1 MNVNPHLQYLQL
13 QQQQQL
19 LPQSINAQTGQ
30 SPQVSQLQLQ
40 QQQRHLEQQRQ
51 QLLSQHLQQQPQQSQ
66 QPPGQSANPLLAAL
80 NGGISGH
87 NNTNLGN
94 PANAG
99 GNLNFNQNVNP
110 LLQLQLQQLQQ
121 QQHQQQQQ
129 QQQQQPQAPQQA
141 QQQQQLPKQKLFSN
155 QNIQQ
160 LQQPQHSIPQ
170 PQQQAPLIK
179 EVWNFNLEY
188 EFNSMRSF
196 INDKTSRIFIS
207 IHQEIPGIVARPV
220 GTFKSSTDY
229 HFQTLR
235 SNSDLLNL
243 IQLSL
248 CAVKVRNN
256 EISSSVIWQF
266 NFLYDLTKEMF
277 NEEHLSM
284 LTQTSQ
290 INFASHMT
298 QGVPHFAF
306 AELMMES
313 GLLLDPSINWLS
325 YHSGYDLGF
334 LVSLLTNDI
343 LPGEEREFF
352 WWCSKYFP
360 NFFDLKH
367 IGDKLLSNGTGKVST
382 NGLNSNNNNNNNDFG
397 GVLGANSANGAG
409 AGDLGKNLTSNNKPS
424 VEYLAEEL
432 HLLPISPAIRQ
443 YFSSSLGQFSNHQH
457 QQMTSTLHAY
467 LLMECFK
474 ELYRQTNYDYA
485 IFNKFKGYLWGLG
498 DAYEQVQAEADNG
511 SKAEPAAPSSL
522 QW

>member
-1 MNVNPHLQYLQL
+1 MNVNPHLQYLLQQQQQQQAGNPQGGQSLQASQL
-13 QQQQQL
+13 QQQQQ
-19 LPQSINAQTGQ
+19 
-30 SPQVSQLQLQ
+30 
-40 QQQRHLEQQRQ
+40 QQRHLQQQRQ
-51 QLLSQHLQQQPQQSQ
+51 QLLSQHLQQNQPQQPQ
-66 QPPGQSANPLLAAL
+66 QPHGQTTNPLLAAL
-80 NGGISGH
+80 NGGINGQNNSG
-87 NNTNLGN
+87 LGTPGN
-94 PANAG
+94 GSA
-99 GNLNFNQNVNP
+99 NLNFNQNVNP

-121 QQHQQQQQ
+121 QQ
-129 QQQQQPQAPQQA
+129 QQQPVPQQSVPQQP
-141 QQQQQLPKQKLFSN
+141 QQQPVPQQRIFLN

-160 LQQPQHSIPQ
+160 QPHTLQ
-170 PQQQAPLIK
+170 QQQAPLIK
-179 EVWNFNLEY
+179 EVWNFNLEH

-196 INDKTSRIFIS
+196 INDKTANIFIS

-220 GTFKSSTDY
+220 GTFKSSADY

-243 IQLSL
+243 IQLSM

-256 EISSSVIWQF
+256 EISGSVIWQF

-290 INFASHMT
+290 INFASHMS
-298 QGVPHFAF
+298 QGIPHFAF
-306 AELMMES
+306 AELMIES

-334 LVSLLTNDI
+334 LISLLTNNI
-343 LPGEEREFF
+343 LPGDEREFF

-360 NFFDLKH
+360 NFYDLKH
-367 IGDKLLSNGTGKVST
+367 VGNQLLSNGTGKVST
-382 NGLNSNNNNNNNDFG
+382 NGLNSNNNEFG
-397 GVLGANSANGAG
+397 GVLNANSANGPG
-409 AGDLGKNLTSNNKPS
+409 SDLGKNLTSNNKPS

-443 YFSSSLGQFSNHQH
+443 YFTSSSLGQFSNHQH

-474 ELYRQTNYDYA
+474 ELFRQTNFDLTVLE
-485 IFNKFKGYLWGLG
+485 KFKGYLWGLG
-498 DAYEQVQAEADNG
+498 DAYVQIQESG
-511 SKAEPAAPSSL
+511 SASDKQDTAAPSAQ